1 MKQDEV
7 LRILEGS
14 YDLHIHPIPSHVPRC
29 LDDFELVEQAASY
42 QMAGVMIKNHYESTA
57 ARAAL
62 VNRRM
67 SHLCTRAYGGVV
79 LNWPAGGLNPYAAES
94 ALKLGASFVW
104 MPTRDSAHCL
114 KSGDMPG
121 DFFTRPGISV
131 IDEEGK
137 LLPVVYDIFDVI
149 KKYDA
154 VLATG
159 HLSPAE
165 SMMLCKAGR
174 KAGIHMVLTHPEW
187 ERTQIDAASQKEMA
201 DLGVWIEKNWYNIA
215 EGNCSAEQMA
225 ANIKAV
231 GAHRI
236 FLATDRGQAGKETP
250 VEGYIRF
257 IKVLHDQGIPTEDL
271 ITMAQKVPAE
281 LLNRSIP

>member
-67 SHLCTRAYGGVV
+67 SH
-79 LNWPAGGLNPYAAES
+79 YAAES

-165 SMMLCKAGR
+165 SMILCKAGR
-174 KAGIHMVLTHPEW
+174 KAGIRMVLTHPEW

-281 LLNRSIP
+281 LLNRSIS